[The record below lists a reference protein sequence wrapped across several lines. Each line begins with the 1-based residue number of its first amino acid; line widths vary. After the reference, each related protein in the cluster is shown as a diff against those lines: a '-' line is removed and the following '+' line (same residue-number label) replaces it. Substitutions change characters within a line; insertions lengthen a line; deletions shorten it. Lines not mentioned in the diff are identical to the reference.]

1 MDKYSVADAFRKA
14 KGWALAVLSV
24 LFVGGSAHA
33 QYTIKVAEKADT
45 AYTRHI
51 RSFAAAYNVHNGL
64 KTIYINSEVT
74 TFISTGDVI
83 KLMDLSLPGNVVVGN
98 QPGENIA
105 RIKPVQK
112 GMHGEDMGVLSIV
125 SERALFQFNLRY
137 VDDPLM
143 ATVRYQC
150 GPEDGVSYLNPAVDM
165 PQREMY
171 EYGWRIMN
179 SRNRF
184 YNVSNTANR
193 LKFRLNNI
201 YTEGNYFFID
211 VTLLNKSNIKFD
223 IEEIRVKLCDKRKV
237 KNTNNQEIEIIPTM
251 MINTDKSFKR
261 EYRNVIVLPKM
272 TFPDEKVLTV
282 TIAEKQI
289 SGRTISLNIDYSDV
303 LHADSFSDAY

>member
-1 MDKYSVADAFRKA
+1 MKHSCVADLFRKTMRGMMVA
-14 KGWALAVLSV
+14 AFLLA
-24 LFVGGSAHA
+24 GAAQAGA

-51 RSFAAAYNVHNGL
+51 RSFAA
-64 KTIYINSEVT
+64 TSFEVKNT
-74 TFISTGDVI
+74 TTGDDI

-105 RIKPVQK
+105 RIKPVRR

-125 SERALFQFNLRY
+125 SERSLIQFNLRY

-143 ATVRYQC
+143 ATARYQC
-150 GPEDGVSYLNPAVDM
+150 MPDDGVSYLNPAVDM
-165 PQREMY
+165 PRKEMY

-184 YNVSNTANR
+184 YNVSNTHNR
-193 LKFRLNNI
+193 MKFRLNNI
-201 YTEGNYFFID
+201 YTEGNYFFVD
-211 VTLLNKSNIKFD
+211 VTLLNRSNIKFD

-272 TFPDEKVLTV
+272 TFPDEKVLTITV
-282 TIAEKQI
+282 AEKQI
-289 SGRTISLNIDYSDV
+289 SGRTISLNIDYADV
-303 LHADSFSDAY
+303 LHADSFTGSY

>member
-1 MDKYSVADAFRKA
+1 MKHSCVADLFRKTMRGMMVA
-14 KGWALAVLSV
+14 AFLLA
-24 LFVGGSAHA
+24 GAAQAGA

-64 KTIYINSEVT
+64 KTIYINDEVT
-74 TFISTGDVI
+74 TFISTGDDI

-105 RIKPVQK
+105 RIKPVRR

-125 SERALFQFNLRY
+125 SERSLIQFNLRY

-143 ATVRYQC
+143 ATARYQC
-150 GPEDGVSYLNPAVDM
+150 MPDDGVSYLNPAVDM
-165 PQREMY
+165 PRKEMY

-184 YNVSNTANR
+184 YNVSNTHNR
-193 LKFRLNNI
+193 MKFRLNNI
-201 YTEGNYFFID
+201 YTEGNYFFVD
-211 VTLLNKSNIKFD
+211 VTLLNRSNIKFD

-272 TFPDEKVLTV
+272 TFPDEKVLTITV
-282 TIAEKQI
+282 AEKQI
-289 SGRTISLNIDYSDV
+289 SGRTISLNIDYADV
-303 LHADSFSDAY
+303 LHADSFTGSY